1 MTDAAATR
9 WSWFNAR
16 HAVAAIVLVYVP
28 MLPALLLNPL
38 GLKAAIGPFLFGAM
52 ASMLAAILIRPSFA
66 LAVAG
71 LVALFNLAAI
81 PAASSIVGASAVMGL
96 AALVYGITARRGIN
110 AVLMMA
116 PISVAFTLADP
127 PVVFEGGTTLA
138 NAAIVGVTALIGG
151 LWGVLVGAVLRRK
164 ASLPAPAGV
173 PLAVA
178 IKFAV
183 IIAIVSA
190 ATMAVVVSQQLQHSG
205 AWIVLTVILL
215 IQPDFH
221 ATWQRTG
228 HRIVGTLLGF
238 GIALAIGLIVRQ
250 APVELLIGMLLLTVA
265 VYLKLD
271 STRPYWQFVAFLTPG
286 IVLAEGAGERVLAT
300 DIARL
305 WSTLVGAAIAIAV
318 LVIAKI
324 LVKDSGSSAGASEDV
339 SVAQKP

>member
-1 MTDAAATR
+1 MTETAAKR
-9 WSWFNAR
+9 REWFNAR

-52 ASMLAAILIRPSFA
+52 ASMLAAIIIRPTFA

-71 LVALFNLAAI
+71 LVALFNFAAI
-81 PAASSIVGASAVMGL
+81 PASSSVIAASVVMGL
-96 AALVYGITARRGIN
+96 AALVYGITARRGIST
-110 AVLMMA
+110 VLMIG
-116 PISVAFTLADP
+116 PTSVAFTLANP
-127 PVVFEGGTTLA
+127 PVVFPDGTTLA
-138 NAAIVGVTALIGG
+138 NAAIVGVTALGGG

-164 ASLPAPAGV
+164 SSLPAPSGV
-173 PLAVA
+173 PLNVAV
-178 IKFAV
+178 KFAV
-183 IIAIVSA
+183 TIAIVSA
-190 ATMAVVVSQQLQHSG
+190 ATTAVVVAMQLQHSG

-228 HRIVGTLLGF
+228 HRIIGTLLGF

-265 VYLKLD
+265 VYLKMD
-271 STRPYWQFVAFLTPG
+271 SDRPYWQFVAFLTPG
-286 IVLAEGAGERVLAT
+286 IVLAEGAGERVLST

-318 LVIAKI
+318 LVVGKI
-324 LVKDSGSSAGASEDV
+324 LVKDSGSSAGSSDEE
-339 SVAQKP
+339 SVAQ